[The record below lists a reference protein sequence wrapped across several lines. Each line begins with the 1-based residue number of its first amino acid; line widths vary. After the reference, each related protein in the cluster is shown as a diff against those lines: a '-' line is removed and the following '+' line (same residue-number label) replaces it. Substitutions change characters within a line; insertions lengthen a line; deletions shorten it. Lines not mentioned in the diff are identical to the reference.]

1 VSKRRLP
8 AHSNGDIPHVVRSSL
23 LDLRHIPCDEA
34 ERDRR
39 LNVTILNVVGLL
51 WAGVGVALVC
61 VALDHPQQTLWAL
74 GVESA

>member
-1 VSKRRLP
+1 
-8 AHSNGDIPHVVRSSL
+8 